1 MYILVQFF
9 HLKKQNLL
17 AIKESKI
24 PTRNYVDNLDPF
36 TFCITDQKYI
46 DIPDVDSKNMNHI
59 VSYLSTTIITMYE
72 NNISQHFIEHVS
84 RAWNVIFHKDVKV
97 KDAPTTE
104 AQQQIFDFCANI
116 RDTIL
121 EGNGNSIKWTD
132 IFQRPNLQQR
142 LFISFAKSF

>member
-1 MYILVQFF
+1 
-9 HLKKQNLL
+9 
-17 AIKESKI
+17 
-24 PTRNYVDNLDPF
+24 
-36 TFCITDQKYI
+36 
-46 DIPDVDSKNMNHI
+46 MNHI

-84 RAWNVIFHKDVKV
+84 RAWNVVFHKDVKV
-97 KDAPTTE
+97 KAAPTKE
-104 AQQQIFDFCANI
+104 DQQQIFLTFCANI

-142 LFISFAKSF
+142 LFISFCKNLFNPGDNGIKICPQ